1 MATASPPLT
10 LFQLLAIC
18 AGLLC
23 GLPSALAKESTP
35 DPTIIRVTG
44 YSPWAWSPPTRARR
58 SALDTFLRDMRDPQ
72 TGKPWKELVEIRP
85 DNPLSFPGFS
95 LKILNF
101 AAGTGEEVVTT
112 SDGIMQFFQYRDQR
126 FLLPL
131 NPFIWKV
138 REDSSGRPLRL
149 PDGGW
154 DYEPG
159 PDNGRILLWKSW
171 ENIPPVFR
179 EMLEWKGDVYG
190 VPTRI
195 FASGL
200 MYRRDLFRQ
209 SGLDPDNPP
218 ATWDGFFESA
228 LRIGAATRGE
238 AYGVHLTNAV
248 ADSYLLGLGGKYARQ
263 EILGDGKS
271 RWISLVDSPEMLQTI
286 RFLRKLT
293 LVKWVIDDHGA
304 PVVVWLPDGGEA
316 AEGVVWS
323 GAPNAMGSSVA
334 VSGRT
339 YSGSEIFTGVAFN
352 QVGGTPTATNV
363 KWFDLFTQVP
373 ARLGMALN
381 TTENLASFSAN
392 MDPAL
397 LGFAPV
403 PAGPEGRGVFAQGEI
418 AGLNYIL
425 ARDREKARLAWAVLG
440 FLAGDEYSVLA
451 ARSYARES
459 EGIAETLPPRVLER
473 AGLATIAERIPPGL
487 REFWQT
493 LPSVL
498 RPVVPAK
505 NFQAINNQYLAPILR
520 SATADP
526 DFDFERALAG
536 AREQIQA
543 RLDFAAGDFSR
554 VQNRG
559 LVIAAMVIIF
569 AGVLT
574 GTAMAIKAML
584 ARARTESIEKVERAA
599 SPLAGWVLLAPA
611 MLLISIFSY
620 YPIFKALPIA
630 FQNYSVTGSAA
641 WVGTANFVEI
651 FSNPATWISLL
662 KTAYYMTLSIGIGFL
677 APVVLAILMSEIRS
691 FRYFLRTVY
700 YLPAVVAGIV
710 MLLLWQR
717 FFEPTATGMV
727 NTLYLGVVGLWN
739 SVVPA
744 SMELAMKPLD
754 WLRDP
759 VWGIPSVVFI
769 GIWGGMGPGMLI
781 YLAALKSIPED
792 LYEAAEIDG
801 AGWRDRF
808 VHITLSYLRP
818 LLVINLIGAVIGA
831 FQSSGNILAL
841 SGNFPATYTFAVHLW
856 FETFGLG
863 NFGVG
868 TALSWVMAAILVV
881 FTLYQLR
888 ILRSVEFRRAQAD
901 D

>member
-1 MATASPPLT
+1 M
-10 LFQLLAIC
+10 LFHLLAIC
-18 AGLLC
+18 SGLHC
-23 GLPSALAKESTP
+23 GLPVAVAKESTP
-35 DPTIIRVTG
+35 APTIIRVTG

-228 LRIGAATRGE
+228 LRIGAATHGE

-248 ADSYLLGLGGKYARQ
+248 ADSYLLGLGGKYARK
-263 EILGDGKS
+263 EILGDGKT

-293 LVKWVIDDHGA
+293 LVKWVVDDHGA

-323 GAPNAMGSSVA
+323 GAPNAMGSGVT

-339 YSGSEIFTGVAFN
+339 YSGAEIFTGVAFN

-493 LPSVL
+493 LPSAL

-526 DFDFERALAG
+526 DFDYERALAG

-559 LVIAAMVIIF
+559 LVIAA
-569 AGVLT
+569 
-574 GTAMAIKAML
+574 
-584 ARARTESIEKVERAA
+584 
-599 SPLAGWVLLAPA
+599 
-611 MLLISIFSY
+611 
-620 YPIFKALPIA
+620 
-630 FQNYSVTGSAA
+630 
-641 WVGTANFVEI
+641 
-651 FSNPATWISLL
+651 
-662 KTAYYMTLSIGIGFL
+662 
-677 APVVLAILMSEIRS
+677 
-691 FRYFLRTVY
+691 
-700 YLPAVVAGIV
+700 
-710 MLLLWQR
+710 
-717 FFEPTATGMV
+717 
-727 NTLYLGVVGLWN
+727 
-739 SVVPA
+739 
-744 SMELAMKPLD
+744 MELAMKPLD